1 MDFLGGG
8 FQKVRPSNGVRKFPN
23 CRPTH
28 IDLSAEGGLR
38 GTVARRVYLGDLVEY
53 RVRVGPHELR
63 IQKGARHKAFE
74 EGAPV
79 GLTFR
84 QYLGYPEG

>member
-1 MDFLGGG
+1 M
-8 FQKVRPSNGVRKFPN
+8 
-23 CRPTH
+23 
-28 IDLSAEGGLR
+28 
-38 GTVARRVYLGDLVEY
+38 GDLVEY